1 MSCIVSF
8 ASDLFTFGLNETQD
22 GKNLHQ
28 IKSQSMRAESKY
40 TFAEIISRLGGEDRG
55 MLTGNFGPVIITS
68 ASPAAAA
75 QREKIYVCRTWLEP
89 HIIENILS

>member
-1 MSCIVSF
+1 
-8 ASDLFTFGLNETQD
+8 
-22 GKNLHQ
+22 
-28 IKSQSMRAESKY
+28 MRAESKY

-75 QREKIYVCRTWLEP
+75 AQREKIYVCRTWLEP